1 MRDTMIQLKQSPYSV
16 VEEMHPADSRFLLFA
31 ENDTI
36 TVFCMEN
43 GRIAEVLQEKE
54 QSVRVGDIYLGRV
67 GHYAANI
74 DAYYVEI
81 QKGVSCFLP
90 AGDGV
95 SEKSGIR
102 LHEGEEILVQ
112 IKKEAYK
119 SKLAYAAT
127 KLEIAGKYA
136 VVGNA
141 APAVYYSQK
150 LRREEKERLKK
161 FMEENHPVSDMPFQI
176 LLRTAA
182 AECQD
187 PSRILDEIREH
198 EECLQHIID
207 SAPHTYPLCRM
218 YEGVSV
224 LELLFREGRIHGQ
237 TRIVTKDETLHKQID
252 ALCRQYGLDCA
263 EISVLYDDPNLP
275 MTVLYGLQSRL
286 REITEEKVWLPSG
299 ASPYIPP
306 TEAVHGIDV
315 NTGKYTSKSRR
326 EETFL
331 KINLEAA
338 KEIVFQIRARNL
350 SGIILVDFINM
361 KEENNATILLADLK
375 KRLKQCSPPGVVV
388 DITKLGLVEITR
400 EKKRPDIY
408 HIKDKLNKIILL

>member
-1 MRDTMIQLKQSPYSV
+1 MIQLKQSPYSV
-16 VEEMHPADSRFLLFA
+16 VEEMHPADNRFLLFA
-31 ENDTI
+31 ENEIITI
-36 TVFCMEN
+36 FCMEN
-43 GRIAEVLQEKE
+43 GRIAEVWQEKE

-67 GHYAANI
+67 GHFAANI

-81 QKGVSCFLP
+81 LKGISCFLP
-90 AGDGV
+90 AKDVV
-95 SEKSGIR
+95 SEKSGAR

-119 SKLAYAAT
+119 TKLAYATT

-136 VVGNA
+136 VVSNA
-141 APAVYYSQK
+141 APAVYYSRK
-150 LRREEKERLKK
+150 IGREEKEGLKK
-161 FMEENHPVSDMPFQI
+161 FMEENYPVSVMPFQI

-182 AECQD
+182 AECHDLVQ
-187 PSRILDEIREH
+187 ILDEIHDH
-198 EECLQHIID
+198 EKCLRRIID
-207 SAPHTYPLCRM
+207 SAYHTYPLCRM
-218 YEGVSV
+218 YEGASI

-237 TRIVTKDETLHKQID
+237 TKIVTMDETLHEQINV
-252 ALCRQYGLDCA
+252 LCRQYGYDPA
-263 EISVLYDDPNLP
+263 EISVLYSDPSLP

-299 ASPYIPP
+299 ASLYIAP
-306 TEAVHGIDV
+306 TEALHVIDV
-315 NTGKYTSKSRR
+315 NTGKYSSKSCR

-338 KEIVFQIRARNL
+338 KEIAFQIRARNL

-400 EKKRPDIY
+400 EKRRPDIY
-408 HIKDKLNKIILL
+408 SIKDKLIKIILR

>member
-1 MRDTMIQLKQSPYSV
+1 MIQLKQSPYSV
-16 VEEMHPADSRFLLFA
+16 VEEMHPADNRFLLFA

-43 GRIAEVLQEKE
+43 GRIAEVWQEKE

-67 GHYAANI
+67 GHFAANI

-81 QKGVSCFLP
+81 LKGVSCFLP
-90 AGDGV
+90 AKDVV
-95 SEKSGIR
+95 SEKSGTR

-119 SKLAYAAT
+119 TKLAYATT

-136 VVGNA
+136 VVSNA
-141 APAVYYSQK
+141 APAVYYSRKIGQ
-150 LRREEKERLKK
+150 EEKERLKK
-161 FMEENHPVSDMPFQI
+161 FMEENYPVSDMPFQI

-182 AECQD
+182 AECDDLVQ
-187 PSRILDEIREH
+187 ILDEIRDH
-198 EECLQHIID
+198 EKCLRRIID
-207 SAPHTYPLCRM
+207 SASHTYPLCRM
-218 YEGVSV
+218 YEGASV
-224 LELLFREGRIHGQ
+224 PEFLFREGRIHGQ
-237 TRIVTKDETLHKQID
+237 TKIVTKDKMLHERING
-252 ALCRQYGLDCA
+252 LCRLYGYDPV
-263 EISVLYDDPNLP
+263 EISVLYSDPNLP

-299 ASPYIPP
+299 ASLYIAP
-306 TEAVHGIDV
+306 TEALHVIDV
-315 NTGKYTSKSRR
+315 NTGKYMSKSCR

-338 KEIVFQIRARNL
+338 REIAFQIRARNL

-375 KRLKQCSPPGVVV
+375 KRLKQCSPPGVVA

-408 HIKDKLNKIILL
+408 SIKDKLNKTILL

>member
-1 MRDTMIQLKQSPYSV
+1 MIQLKQSPYSV
-16 VEEMHPADSRFLLFA
+16 VEEMHPADNRFLLFA
-31 ENDTI
+31 ENEIITI
-36 TVFCMEN
+36 FCMEN
-43 GRIAEVLQEKE
+43 GRIAEVWQEKE

-67 GHYAANI
+67 GHFAANI

-81 QKGVSCFLP
+81 LKGISCFLS
-90 AGDGV
+90 AKDVV
-95 SEKSGIR
+95 SEKSGAR

-119 SKLAYAAT
+119 TKLAYATT

-136 VVGNA
+136 VVSNA
-141 APAVYYSQK
+141 APAVYYSRK
-150 LRREEKERLKK
+150 IGREEKEGLKK
-161 FMEENHPVSDMPFQI
+161 FMEENYPVSVMPFQI

-182 AECQD
+182 AECHDLVQ
-187 PSRILDEIREH
+187 ILDEIHDH
-198 EECLQHIID
+198 EKCLRQIID
-207 SAPHTYPLCRM
+207 SAYHTYPLCRM
-218 YEGVSV
+218 YEGASI

-237 TRIVTKDETLHKQID
+237 TKIVTMDETLHEQINV
-252 ALCRQYGLDCA
+252 LCRQYGYDPA
-263 EISVLYDDPNLP
+263 EISVLYSDPSLP

-299 ASPYIPP
+299 ASLYIAP
-306 TEAVHGIDV
+306 TEALHVIDV
-315 NTGKYTSKSRR
+315 NTGKYSSKSCR

-338 KEIVFQIRARNL
+338 KEIAFQIRARNL

-400 EKKRPDIY
+400 EKRRPDIY
-408 HIKDKLNKIILL
+408 SIKDKLIKIILR

>member
-1 MRDTMIQLKQSPYSV
+1 MIQLKQSPYSV
-16 VEEMHPADSRFLLFA
+16 VEEMHPADNRFLLFA

-43 GRIAEVLQEKE
+43 GRIAEVWQEKE

-67 GHYAANI
+67 GHFAANI

-81 QKGVSCFLP
+81 LKGVSCFLP
-90 AGDGV
+90 AKDVV
-95 SEKSGIR
+95 SEKSGTR

-119 SKLAYAAT
+119 TKLAFATT

-136 VVGNA
+136 VVSDA
-141 APAVYYSQK
+141 APAVYYSRK
-150 LRREEKERLKK
+150 IGREEKEHLKK
-161 FMEENHPVSDMPFQI
+161 FMEENYPVSDMPFQI

-182 AECQD
+182 AECD
-187 PSRILDEIREH
+187 DLVRILDEICNH
-198 EECLQHIID
+198 EKCLRRIID
-207 SAPHTYPLCRM
+207 SAYHTYPLCRM
-218 YEGVSV
+218 YEGASI
-224 LELLFREGRIHGQ
+224 LELLFREGHIHGQ
-237 TRIVTKDETLHKQID
+237 TKIVTRDETLHEQINV
-252 ALCRQYGLDCA
+252 LCRQYGYDSA
-263 EISVLYDDPNLP
+263 EISVLYSDPNLP

-299 ASPYIPP
+299 ASLYIAP
-306 TEAVHGIDV
+306 TEALHVIDV
-315 NTGKYTSKSRR
+315 NTGKYSSKSCR

-338 KEIVFQIRARNL
+338 KEIAFQIRARNL

-375 KRLKQCSPPGVVV
+375 KSLKQCSPPGVVV

-408 HIKDKLNKIILL
+408 SIKDKLIKIILR